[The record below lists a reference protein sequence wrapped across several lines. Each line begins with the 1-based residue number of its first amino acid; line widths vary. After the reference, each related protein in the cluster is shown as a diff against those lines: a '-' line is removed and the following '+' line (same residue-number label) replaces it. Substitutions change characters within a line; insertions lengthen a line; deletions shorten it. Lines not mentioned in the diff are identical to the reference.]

1 MLHKTTLAL
10 CLATATM
17 IAASPA
23 SADRDTARFTS
34 LTVFGDSLVDAGNI
48 SILTGGATPNAALGY
63 FMGRFTNGYD
73 YTDLLSRDL
82 FGTATRPSLAGGSN
96 FAFGGARIVNNSDGI
111 PDITAQYGAYRVSG
125 QTVDANGLYVLN
137 MGGNDIFAITNGTV
151 PSRFPTTDS
160 YVQAAATEYAA
171 TVQALNDA
179 GVRNILITDF
189 PLPASP
195 GNAEANTYLTAALD
209 GLMLDSDTSLFRYS
223 YADFF
228 ARVTTN
234 PGAFGLPTLDQT
246 TTCIQA
252 NAQASG
258 CVGYFSFDGTH
269 PTAAVQAA
277 AYRDMNAQFGLNA
290 FQAVPEPATWAMM
303 ILGIAA
309 VGGAA
314 RYRRRTTR
322 LAYA

>member
-1 MLHKTTLAL
+1 
-10 CLATATM
+10 
-17 IAASPA
+17 
-23 SADRDTARFTS
+23 
-34 LTVFGDSLVDAGNI
+34 
-48 SILTGGATPNAALGY
+48 
-63 FMGRFTNGYD
+63 
-73 YTDLLSRDL
+73 
-82 FGTATRPSLAGGSN
+82 
-96 FAFGGARIVNNSDGI
+96 
-111 PDITAQYGAYRVSG
+111 
-125 QTVDANGLYVLN
+125 
-137 MGGNDIFAITNGTV
+137 
-151 PSRFPTTDS
+151 
-160 YVQAAATEYAA
+160 
-171 TVQALNDA
+171 
-179 GVRNILITDF
+179 
-189 PLPASP
+189 
-195 GNAEANTYLTAALD
+195 
-209 GLMLDSDTSLFRYS
+209 
-223 YADFF
+223 
-228 ARVTTN
+228 VTTN
-234 PGAFGLPTLDQT
+234 PGAFGLPTLNQT